1 MGHRNFD
8 LTSDRPAFQFESLR
22 NWTVVPWKLSGGV
35 SSGCINV
42 VSMAVWQTLT
52 NHSASYGI
60 GSSQR
65 SEGILVTSCCLSQ
78 RSPNC
83 SQSDQQPKQTS
94 PNKLALGRKTVSSLK
109 RTKSSFSSSKT
120 SFQLCETTG
129 YCTQIKAFSPIVSL
143 WKVFWNS
150 ILFWFFS
157 LGPHGWQSGGLLTQ
171 SLKDPIIH
179 FQRNSLSSTAS
190 DEIKDCLKPPLK
202 TTWESPAP
210 LSSLS
215 SPSAMILGCYC
226 LTSKMGPQLVGDT
239 RYSLRGM
246 SIWLIRYNLTN
257 NQHLIG
263 QI

>member
-42 VSMAVWQTLT
+42 LSMAVWQTLT

-94 PNKLALGRKTVSSLK
+94 PNKLALGRKTVSSSREQKVPFLPQKLHSNCVK
-109 RTKSSFSSSKT
+109 RLVTAHKSRRFH
-120 SFQLCETTG
+120 QLCLFEKFFETQF
-129 YCTQIKAFSPIVSL
+129 CFDS
-143 WKVFWNS
+143 FH
-150 ILFWFFS
+150 
-157 LGPHGWQSGGLLTQ
+157 LGL
-171 SLKDPIIH
+171 
-179 FQRNSLSSTAS
+179 
-190 DEIKDCLKPPLK
+190 
-202 TTWESPAP
+202 
-210 LSSLS
+210 
-215 SPSAMILGCYC
+215 M
-226 LTSKMGPQLVGDT
+226 VG
-239 RYSLRGM
+239 RAEVC
-246 SIWLIRYNLTN
+246 
-257 NQHLIG
+257 
-263 QI
+263 